1 MSPRPQQILS
11 LADRLDVD
19 VAATGQG
26 VTMAFVDIGFHAHP
40 DLLYPEKRL
49 LAYVDVT
56 RETPSADD
64 LFTAR
69 GTAWHGCM
77 TTCVA
82 AGSGYVSTGHYRGL
96 APDAQLVLIRAAG
109 EDGRVQGKHVAAALR
124 VPLRY
129 PELGIKIL
137 NVSLGVSPGDPLAAD
152 VNRAVRELVAAGV
165 TVFAAA
171 GNDPHVSPEAPGS
184 ALEAITV
191 GGSDDRNTRA
201 SDDDT
206 PWTSSHGSGKPDLI
220 APAAWLPAPMLPG
233 TREAREAAALY
244 SLLGVMEELVAA
256 RRFGRPDEEVDPT
269 VDALVEAAQARIEH
283 KKYVTADHQHVDGT
297 SFASPIAA
305 AVAAQMLSVCPTL
318 GPAELRR
325 GLTDTAVPLPG
336 VSRTIQGAG
345 VLSPR
350 AAVAWARANR

>member
-1 MSPRPQQILS
+1 MSPRPQILS

-19 VAATGQG
+19 VTATGKG
-26 VTMAFVDIGFHAHP
+26 VVMAFVDIGFHAHP

-56 RETPSADD
+56 RDEPSADD
-64 LFTAR
+64 LFTSR
-69 GTAWHGCM
+69 GTAWHGSM

-82 AGSGYVSTGHYRGL
+82 AGSGYVSAGHYRGL
-96 APDAQLVLIRAAG
+96 APEAELVLIRAAA
-109 EDGRVQGKHVAAALR
+109 EDGRVNGKHVAAALR

-137 NVSLGVSPGDPLAAD
+137 NVSLGVSRGDPLADD
-152 VNRAVRELVAAGV
+152 VNRAVKELVAAGV

-171 GNDPHVSPEAPGS
+171 GNDPMVAPEAPGS
-184 ALEAITV
+184 AKEAITV
-191 GGSDDRNTRA
+191 GGSDDRNTRQA
-201 SDDDT
+201 SDDT
-206 PWTSSHGSGKPDLI
+206 PWTSSHGAGKPDLL

-244 SLLGVMEELVAA
+244 SLLGVMEERVAA
-256 RRFGRPDEEVDPT
+256 RRFGRDAEDVDPT
-269 VDALVEAAQARIEH
+269 IEALVAAIEARIER

-305 AVAAQMLSVCPTL
+305 AVAAQMLSVRATL
-318 GPAELRR
+318 TPADVRR
-325 GLTDTAVPLPG
+325 GMLDTAVSLPG
-336 VSRTIQGAG
+336 VSRLVQGAG

-350 AAVAWARANR
+350 AAVAWARKPR